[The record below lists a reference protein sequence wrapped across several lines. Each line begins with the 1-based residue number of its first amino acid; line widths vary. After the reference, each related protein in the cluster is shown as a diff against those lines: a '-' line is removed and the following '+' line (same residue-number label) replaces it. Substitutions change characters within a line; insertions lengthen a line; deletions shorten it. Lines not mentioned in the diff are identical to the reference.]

1 MARVALT
8 SSIVLLRMTS
18 LKVMS
23 FPRILKS
30 SHGLTG
36 HGLKATMHFKGE
48 AMKKYL
54 LLVVCATFSILSHA
68 QSTWINPGVTQER
81 FNLHVQSCQ
90 NNAQLAIARQQPPQL
105 SPEQQRLNTLNE
117 AIALAQL
124 DPAARGAAMTYSG
137 ARGLGGAIAG
147 AMGVQDPQTQRYT
160 QLLFNQCMF
169 GFGYQLKN

>member
-1 MARVALT
+1 
-8 SSIVLLRMTS
+8 MTS

-23 FPRILKS
+23 FPRNLNS

-36 HGLKATMHFKGE
+36 HGLKATISLKGE
-48 AMKKYL
+48 AMKKYF

-105 SPEQQRLNTLNE
+105 SPEQQYQQDLTQG
-117 AIALAQL
+117 AALAKMTPTERGMAGIYASAGQL
-124 DPAARGAAMTYSG
+124 GRAFG
-137 ARGLGGAIAG
+137 G
-147 AMGVQDPQTQRYT
+147 AMGVQDPQTQRYM
-160 QLLFNQCMF
+160 QLMFNQCMF
-169 GFGYQLKN
+169 GLGYQLQN

>member
-1 MARVALT
+1 
-8 SSIVLLRMTS
+8 
-18 LKVMS
+18 
-23 FPRILKS
+23 
-30 SHGLTG
+30 
-36 HGLKATMHFKGE
+36 
-48 AMKKYL
+48 MKKYF
-54 LLVVCATFSILSHA
+54 LLVACATFSILSHA

-105 SPEQQRLNTLNE
+105 SPEQQRINTLNE

-147 AMGVQDPQTQRYT
+147 AMGVQDPQTQRYM
-160 QLLFNQCMF
+160 QLMFN
-169 GFGYQLKN
+169 